1 MARTQSSH
9 KGIVGTVLKTV
20 GKALGIKKSAKYS
33 KSPMFSVSKS
43 RAYNRGKPRASRP
56 QRSLVKNDGQGNEK
70 LGSSYGRVPGR
81 LSTKLEHKIRQALV
95 PMNTSVVQQPSRMT
109 ATRGGC
115 SYTAYEIGTPYDID
129 NCRANADTMT
139 YMDINSGKNAKF
151 FVKDCNMKMTM
162 TNASSGLAYLRIY
175 EYVSRKSM
183 PATLSGIGT
192 VVSGGFGD
200 NNTSNIDST
209 SYGGTLFNNPRFC
222 VYNKIIRVRTV
233 QLGCG
238 RSFDYSLAIK
248 KSKTFNPIYDN
259 ANNNL
264 SHPGYTRGIVVQV
277 FGQPVSYGA
286 GAGDGITSDDV
297 KIEVIQQRRYHWSVI
312 NYPMNGTFLSTSLP
326 TTAGALELIDAT
338 GDVQANVEA

>member
-33 KSPMFSVSKS
+33 KSPMFSVSKN

-70 LGSSYGRVPGR
+70 LGSSYGRMAHKISP
-81 LSTKLEHKIRQALV
+81 KLESKIRQALT
-95 PMNTSVVQQPSRMT
+95 PMNTSVVQQSSRMV

-115 SYTAYEIGTPYDID
+115 SYTAYEIGNPYDID
-129 NCRANADTMT
+129 NCRANADTLSGV
-139 YMDINSGKNAKF
+139 DINSGKNAKF
-151 FVKDCNMKMTM
+151 WVKDCNMKMTM
-162 TNASSGLAYLRIY
+162 TNASSGLVYLRIY
-175 EYVSRKSM
+175 EYVARKSM
-183 PATLSGIGT
+183 PSTLSGIGT

-222 VYNKIIRVRTV
+222 VYNKIVRVRTV

-248 KSKTFNPIYDN
+248 KARTFNPIYDN

-277 FGQPVSYGA
+277 FGQPVSYGSLV
-286 GAGDGITSDDV
+286 GDAITSDDCKV
-297 KIEVIQQRRYHWSVI
+297 EVIQQRRYHWSLI
-312 NYPMNGTFLSTSLP
+312 QYPMNGTFLSTNLS
-326 TTAGALELIDAT
+326 TSAGALELIDAT
-338 GDVQANVEA
+338 GDVQVDTQA